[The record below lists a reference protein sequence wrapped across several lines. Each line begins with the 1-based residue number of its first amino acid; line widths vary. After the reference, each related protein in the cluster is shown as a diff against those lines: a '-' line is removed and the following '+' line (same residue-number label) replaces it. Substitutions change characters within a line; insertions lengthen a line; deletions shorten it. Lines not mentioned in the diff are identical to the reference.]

1 MHSGP
6 DNVNDSNSDSTENS
20 TSTAST
26 PDGIIEKDSDHT
38 LAKTLTTGIAGSQ
51 SAPVRDNR
59 ISKTKKLSLKSTPK
73 PSNKVIKFHEYKGP
87 PQVSRPPC
95 TVTLSPPPAVRS
107 PPLKDDLFQKLQQRQ
122 LCLQMQLQLEFHN
135 HQLMA
140 NLAGRL
146 PSSCELGS
154 ISQLHLNELKGT
166 LNIADPNG
174 KETAGQPALANVS
187 FSPIRTPMLL
197 QSASGL
203 MTNPFKFVSRV
214 NEMPQSFASVGMTLS
229 LPMTTGNQCVTSSLM
244 SACETPRAPV
254 ASAVW
259 RDDQLWNTRLVQS
272 NMSKFP
278 AVNEPVRTCA
288 SQVIISSTS
297 CTSSL
302 QTFCETNVMQS
313 TTIAVASAMT
323 SAPILCT
330 GGKLFPDNISSVLS
344 NVPKSKNSIAGNSGS
359 VVNRT
364 ASIVFPS
371 RLEDVRVADLKAEC
385 RKRKLV
391 VSGPKPNLIER
402 LRPYE
407 EDVLKSISVNMRA
420 ATQDGECTSVEKSR
434 SDVGADQTSSPSSL
448 TSMDSVVNMA
458 PLCPLHEEESNGGES
473 STPTA
478 ALKSVDFARLNE
490 MDYTAPDAC
499 KAESH
504 SSFQVPTNRGLG
516 SAAIVSASDAKS
528 CFNHSFPVPLTTV
541 NTVARDAFVMPCS
554 GGIQLP
560 TTVTAELLRGNLAVR
575 EQLHGSKPSVS
586 FALPSVS
593 QWYRLLQPVTAGSIP
608 FSNSSLPTLPVSM
621 ITPSSLVATS
631 PNSSASIASSI
642 HVPNYVVNGA
652 SPIAIPPSSP
662 YSTVH
667 SSMGFGMNLQP
678 SIVSSQPRFPM
689 LTLRRDTAGNV
700 MTSCG
705 MQNPAYGIKS
715 ETVTKDSHL
724 STPSIDHLCVWST
737 GNNTKVQVP
746 LCLESSAA
754 APPQIVSSSDLLTW
768 QQQQI
773 QILQKQLHL
782 SRLQL
787 LETHRRVLEQREQF
801 QTNVP
806 ISRTSSSVPSAPV
819 AQSSTTPDSKR
830 RPERDATC
838 IHMGFEYGGSLPNI
852 PKQNESTC
860 CDVMQELFEE
870 FSTGCGG
877 LTESDAIGNSEQE
890 LETHGKSCNELLA
903 DETYECKAEEIDHL
917 ANGFLSPGYDN
928 SSHSM
933 LEMCAME
940 IDVRSGETDARWVLI
955 NISSYL
961 FLYSLERRHKM
972 V

>member
-6 DNVNDSNSDSTENS
+6 ENVNDSNSDSTEDS
-20 TSTAST
+20 PSTAST

-38 LAKTLTTGIAGSQ
+38 MAKTLTTGIVGSQ
-51 SAPVRDNR
+51 SAPVTDNR
-59 ISKTKKLSLKSTPK
+59 LSKTKKLSLKSTPK

-154 ISQLHLNELKGT
+154 ISQLHLNELKGP
-166 LNIADPNG
+166 LNIVDPDG
-174 KETAGQPALANVS
+174 KESAGQPALANVS

-197 QSASGL
+197 QSASSL

-214 NEMPQSFASVGMTLS
+214 NEMSQSFASVSVTLS
-229 LPMTTGNQCVTSSLM
+229 LPMTTGNRCVTSSLM
-244 SACETPRAPV
+244 STCETPRSLV
-254 ASAVW
+254 TSSVW
-259 RDDQLWNTRLVQS
+259 RDDQLWNTRLVPS
-272 NMSKFP
+272 NISKFP
-278 AVNEPVRTCA
+278 AVNEPIRTCA
-288 SQVIISSTS
+288 SQIIMSSPS
-297 CTSSL
+297 CTNSL
-302 QTFCETNVMQS
+302 QTLCETNVMQS

-323 SAPILCT
+323 SAPILCP
-330 GGKLFPDNISSVLS
+330 GGKLLPDSISSVLS
-344 NVPKSKNSIAGNSGS
+344 NAPKSKNSIAGSSGS

-364 ASIVFPS
+364 AAIVIPS

-407 EDVLKSISVNMRA
+407 EDVLKCLSVNMRA
-420 ATQDGECTSVEKSR
+420 ATQDGGECTSVEKSR

-448 TSMDSVVNMA
+448 TSMDSVVNMP
-458 PLCPLHEEESNGGES
+458 PLCPLHEEELNGGDS
-473 STPTA
+473 STPTV
-478 ALKSVDFARLNE
+478 ALKSVHFARSNE
-490 MDYTAPDAC
+490 IDYTAPDAC
-499 KAESH
+499 KAESQ
-504 SSFQVPTNRGLG
+504 SSFQVPANRGLG
-516 SAAIVSASDAKS
+516 SALIVSASDAKS
-528 CFNHSFPVPLTTV
+528 CFSHSFPVPLTA
-541 NTVARDAFVMPCS
+541 NTVARDAFVTPCS
-554 GGIQLP
+554 GEIQLP
-560 TTVTAELLRGNLAVR
+560 TTVAAELLRGNSAVR

-608 FSNSSLPTLPVSM
+608 VSSSSLPTLPVSL
-621 ITPSSLVATS
+621 ITPPSFVATS
-631 PNSSASIASSI
+631 PSSSASIASI
-642 HVPNYVVNGA
+642 HVPNYVVSVA

-662 YSTVH
+662 YSAAH
-667 SSMGFGMNLQP
+667 SSVGFSMQLQP

-705 MQNPAYGIKS
+705 MQHPAVGIKS
-715 ETVTKDSHL
+715 EPVTRDSNL

-737 GNNTKVQVP
+737 GNHAKVQVP

-754 APPQIVSSSDLLTW
+754 ACAPPQIVSSSDLLTW

-806 ISRTSSSVPSAPV
+806 ISRTSSSVSSAPI
-819 AQSSTTPDSKR
+819 APSSTTPDSKR
-830 RPERDATC
+830 RPERDTTC
-838 IHMGFEYGGSLPNI
+838 IQMGFEYGGSLPNI
-852 PKQNESTC
+852 PNQNESTC

-870 FSTGCGG
+870 FGTGCVG
-877 LTESDAIGNSEQE
+877 LTESDTIGNSEQE
-890 LETHGKSCNELLA
+890 LETHGKSRNELLA
-903 DETYECKAEEIDHL
+903 DETCECKTEEIDHL

-928 SSHSM
+928 PSHSM

-940 IDVRSGETDARWVLI
+940 IDVHSGETDAR
-955 NISSYL
+955 
-961 FLYSLERRHKM
+961 
-972 V
+972 